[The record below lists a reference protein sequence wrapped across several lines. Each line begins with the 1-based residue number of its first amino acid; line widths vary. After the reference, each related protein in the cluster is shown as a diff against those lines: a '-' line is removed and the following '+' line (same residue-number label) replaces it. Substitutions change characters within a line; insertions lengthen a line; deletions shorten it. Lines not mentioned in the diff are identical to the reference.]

1 MLVEAPRPD
10 RLLNRRLALVVALV
24 LLAHTLVKARLGTLP
39 ELLWGCNV
47 ASFLI
52 LGGLWTGAARL
63 VGAAF
68 LWHLAVGEPAYAVLV
83 LREGHTGW
91 TSVVAHSVPTLCA
104 FLFLRRAG
112 LPRSAP
118 WLALGLFLALVP
130 LSRALTPPELNIN
143 LAHQRLDFLAARFPG
158 TWAYRLVFSA
168 GMLAALLAVDALAS
182 RWLGRPGPPAGS
194 GGSAPGS

>member
-1 MLVEAPRPD
+1 MPSPEEAR
-10 RLLNRRLALVVALV
+10 NRRLALALAVALA
-24 LLAHTLVKARLGTLP
+24 LLAHVLVKVRLGTLP

-52 LGGLWTGAARL
+52 LGGIWAGAARL

-68 LWHLAVGEPAYAVLV
+68 LWHLAVGEPAYLVLV

-91 TSVVAHSVPTLCA
+91 TSVAAHTVPTLCA
-104 FLFLRRAG
+104 LLFLRGHG

-118 WLALGLFLALVP
+118 FLALGLFLALVP
-130 LSRALTPPELNIN
+130 LSWALTPPELNIN

-158 TWAYRLVFSA
+158 TWSYRLVFTA
-168 GMLAALLAVDALAS
+168 GMLAALLAADALVS
-182 RWLGRPGPPAGS
+182 RWLGRPAPPAG
-194 GGSAPGS
+194 